1 MKPKKNKNVSRKKIK
16 KAVKKSKLRKD
27 RNINP
32 KNNGKK
38 QSKKK
43 LVTKTKNIIRK
54 RKSNTKN
61 KIVDGRRSDKR
72 GGTGNKKSVKNKRSN
87 KKLIKQKPKKLLSVK
102 PSKNIL
108 TILTPQRSFEKKA
121 NSVKKITNSKLNLL
135 VNANKIVKGKLKKT
149 GEQISGVKEGISK
162 EPKAII
168 TIFKIKKRNMKGY
181 SYKSIVSDPDFV
193 VNAESVKKLV
203 ANQINEYN
211 SDMQEVI
218 TQISGEAITPYPIVS
233 VSIRFIY

>member
-1 MKPKKNKNVSRKKIK
+1 MKPKKKKNVKRKAIK
-16 KAVKKSKLRKD
+16 KAVKKSGFKKA

-38 QSKKK
+38 KSKKK

-61 KIVDGRRSDKR
+61 KIDNGRHINKR
-72 GGTGNKKSVKNKRSN
+72 GGLINKKTVRKRAKS
-87 KKLIKQKPKKLLSVK
+87 KQAIPRKKLLSVK